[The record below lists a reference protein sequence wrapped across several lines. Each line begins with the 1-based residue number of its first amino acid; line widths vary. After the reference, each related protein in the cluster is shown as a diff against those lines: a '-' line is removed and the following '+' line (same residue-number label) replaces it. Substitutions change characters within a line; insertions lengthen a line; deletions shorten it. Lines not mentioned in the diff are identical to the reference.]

1 MFKITNKQLKDPIH
15 LPIFLWF
22 RFSNADEP
30 LAKRLGDYGDVTE
43 RKQMRSALKCRNF
56 KWFLD
61 HVANG
66 LPYHELI
73 AAGEIRNPHMDV
85 CIDKNDNM
93 EQMDT
98 PVDVFP
104 CHGEGQ
110 YQYWWMNKMG

>member
-1 MFKITNKQLKDPIH
+1 MIKILRTYLYLKSDS
-15 LPIFLWF
+15 
-22 RFSNADEP
+22 RFPNADEP
-30 LAKRLGDYGDVTE
+30 LSKRLGDYGDVTE
-43 RKQMRSALKCRNF
+43 RKEFRKNLKCRNF

-66 LPYHELI
+66 LPYHDLI
-73 AAGEIRNPHMDV
+73 AAGEIRNPNIDV

-93 EQMDT
+93 DQMDT
-98 PVDVFP
+98 AVDVFP